1 MLDIGED
8 IRNTPEPLWRIEKV
22 WKVVM
27 NIIKEGGIIEAMV
40 THFSCT
46 TGCVKL
52 NGIILCMSSTIAME
66 RASQGGGGLINMGL
80 TCYGNAIM
88 QNMRHISKL
97 AWILEEGKYNTLFRQ
112 DGKPEDKRQKLQ
124 LVTQAFAK
132 VTQFLWK
139 CKKGQSVKP
148 GEFWTNLIPAVM
160 DTQYEQLAQKTFHDA
175 HEFCQFLIE
184 TIHTSTI
191 LIQAALTEWKK
202 FFAKEYSP
210 LVHLFY
216 GLFHFKTTCQGCANV
231 SHRWEPFN
239 SLKAP
244 VKDGEASVDILQSL
258 RNDLLHEELIDEYQC
273 DTCGPPRKQ
282 AKRTVSIWKLPLA
295 LVISTKRF
303 TNASRKISVPAA
315 PVSLIPI
322 DFAPFFS
329 EESPEREG
337 MVHYALRGIVDH
349 HGSMNAGHYT
359 AQCRHVETDQW
370 FIYDDEHVHSIEK
383 PVFGASTY
391 MLFLERA

>member
-1 MLDIGED
+1 ME
-8 IRNTPEPLWRIEKV
+8 T
-22 WKVVM
+22 VV
-27 NIIKEGGIIEAMV
+27 
-40 THFSCT
+40 
-46 TGCVKL
+46 
-52 NGIILCMSSTIAME
+52 
-66 RASQGGGGLINMGL
+66 QGGGGLINMGL

-97 AWILEEGKYNTLFRQ
+97 AWILEEGKYNTLFRT
-112 DGKPEDKRQKLQ
+112 DGKPADERQKVQ

-132 VTQFLWK
+132 VVQFLWK

-148 GEFWTNLIPAVM
+148 GEFWSNLIPAVR

-184 TIHTSTI
+184 TIHKSTIQDVDMRITYEPASSPKDI
-191 LIQAALTEWKK
+191 LIQAALSEWKK
-202 FFAKEYSP
+202 YFAKEYSP

-216 GLFHFKTTCQGCANV
+216 GLFHFKTTCQACKNV

-244 VKDGEASVDILQSL
+244 VNVGELTVDIIKSL
-258 RNDLLHEELIDEYQC
+258 RDDLLHEEVVEEYQC
-273 DTCGPPRKQ
+273 DACGPPRKQ
-282 AKRTVSIWKLPLA
+282 AKRSVSIWKLPLA
-295 LVISTKRF
+295 LIICAKRF
-303 TNASRKISVPAA
+303 TNDSKKISVPAA
-315 PVSLIPI
+315 PVSLAPI

-337 MVHYALRGIVDH
+337 MVHYTLRGIVDH
-349 HGSMNAGHYT
+349 HGSMQGGHYT
-359 AQCRHVETDQW
+359 AQCRHLESDKW
-370 FIYDDEHVHSIEK
+370 FMYDDEHVNSVEK
-383 PVFGASTY
+383 PQFGPSTY

>member
-1 MLDIGED
+1 VYEIEYNKFYSHDLQ
-8 IRNTPEPLWRIEKV
+8 TPMEK
-22 WKVVM
+22 
-27 NIIKEGGIIEAMV
+27 
-40 THFSCT
+40 
-46 TGCVKL
+46 L
-52 NGIILCMSSTIAME
+52 
-66 RASQGGGGLINMGL
+66 SQGSGGLINMGL

-97 AWILEEGKYNTLFRQ
+97 TWILEEGKYNTLFH
-112 DGKPEDKRQKLQ
+112 GEDKSTDERQKVQ
-124 LVTQAFAK
+124 LVTQGFAK
-132 VTQFLWK
+132 VVQFLWK

-148 GEFWTNLIPAVM
+148 GEFWANIIPAVR
-160 DTQYEQLAQKTFHDA
+160 DTQYEQLAYKRCHDA

-184 TIHTSTI
+184 TIHKSTIQDVDMRITYESAKNASPKDI
-191 LIQAALTEWKK
+191 LIQAALVEWKK
-202 FFAKEYSP
+202 FFEKEYSP

-216 GLFHFKTTCQGCANV
+216 GLLHFKTTCQGCKNV

-244 VKDGEASVDILQSL
+244 VKQVEGQTTFDIIQAL
-258 RNDLLHEELIDEYQC
+258 RDDLLHEEIVEEYQC
-273 DTCGPPRKQ
+273 DKCGPPRKQ

-295 LVISTKRF
+295 LIISTKRF
-303 TNASRKISVPAA
+303 DNSSRKMSLPAA

-329 EESPEREG
+329 EESPERDG

-349 HGSMNAGHYT
+349 HGSGLQGGHYT

-370 FIYDDEHVHSIEK
+370 FMYDDEHVYSAEK
-383 PVFGASTY
+383 PVFGPSTY

>member
-1 MLDIGED
+1 
-8 IRNTPEPLWRIEKV
+8 
-22 WKVVM
+22 
-27 NIIKEGGIIEAMV
+27 
-40 THFSCT
+40 
-46 TGCVKL
+46 
-52 NGIILCMSSTIAME
+52 MSITIAME

-97 AWILEEGKYNTLFRQ
+97 AWILEEGKYNTLFVA
-112 DGKPEDKRQKLQ
+112 DGKPEDERQKVQ
-124 LVTQAFAK
+124 LVTRAFAK

-184 TIHTSTI
+184 TIHKSTIQDVDMRITYEPAASPKDI

-244 VKDGEASVDILQSL
+244 IKEGEASVDILQSL
-258 RNDLLHEELIDEYQC
+258 RDDLLHEETIDEYQC
-273 DTCGPPRKQ
+273 DKCGPPRKQ

-303 TNASRKISVPAA
+303 TNASKKISVPAA

-337 MVHYALRGIVDH
+337 MLHYTLRGIVDH

-383 PVFGASTY
+383 PTFGSSTY

>member
-1 MLDIGED
+1 
-8 IRNTPEPLWRIEKV
+8 
-22 WKVVM
+22 
-27 NIIKEGGIIEAMV
+27 
-40 THFSCT
+40 
-46 TGCVKL
+46 
-52 NGIILCMSSTIAME
+52 ME
-66 RASQGGGGLINMGL
+66 RNSQGAGGLINMGL

-97 AWILEEGKYNTLFRQ
+97 SWILEEGKYNTLFRH
-112 DGKPEDKRQKLQ
+112 DGTPSDERQKVQ

-132 VTQFLWK
+132 VVQFLWK

-148 GEFWTNLIPAVM
+148 GEFWANVIPAVR
-160 DTQYEQLAQKTFHDA
+160 DTQYEQLAQKSFHDA
-175 HEFCQFLIE
+175 HEFSQFLIE
-184 TIHTSTI
+184 TIHKSTIQDVDMRITYEPATSPKDI
-191 LIQAALTEWKK
+191 LIQQALTEWKK

-216 GLFHFKTTCQGCANV
+216 GLFHFKTTCEGCKNV

-239 SLKAP
+239 SLKVP
-244 VKDGEASVDILQSL
+244 VKDGETSVDLIQSL
-258 RNDLLHEELIDEYQC
+258 RNDLLHEETIEEYQC
-273 DTCGPPRKQ
+273 DKCGPPRKQ

-295 LVISTKRF
+295 LILCAKRF
-303 TNASRKISVPAA
+303 DNSSKKISVPAA

-322 DFAPFFS
+322 DFAPLFS

-370 FIYDDEHVHSIEK
+370 FIYDDEHTHSIEK
-383 PVFGASTY
+383 PTFGSSTY